1 MNKKYSNCFQYAVTA
16 VLNYEEIKRNP
27 ERITRTKPFIS
38 KYNWD
43 AINYPS
49 EKDDLKN
56 IEKNNVTIAK
66 K

>member
-1 MNKKYSNCFQYAVTA
+1 M
-16 VLNYEEIKRNP
+16 LNYEEIKRNQ
-27 ERITRTKPFIS
+27 ERITKTKSFIS

-56 IEKNNVTIAK
+56 IEKNNVTIANK
-66 K
+66 

>member
-1 MNKKYSNCFQYAVTA
+1 M
-16 VLNYEEIKRNP
+16 LNYEEIKRNP
-27 ERITRTKPFIS
+27 ERITRPNPFIS